1 MDNKNNKTIYIISQ
15 ELAEDYCGI
24 GGVSFTPEA
33 YYDEQRA
40 IKRLEQLKVELP
52 KYSGTFYL
60 LTEMELVDDVK
71 IITTRHDGEKDD
83 DKTITIKHDDANI
96 TKTMVQLLSRTYM
109 KNGTLILRSEIKQAN
124 YDILQMARYQLMHS
138 LAKEYYEK
146 FAKDNHL
153 DIYSEIIHDDVSNM
167 LTAEVF
173 IFTKKQLDEL
183 LEIMYADV
191 KGNKN
196 DQVLR
201 IGKIMTADKKDRR
214 KHNG

>member
-1 MDNKNNKTIYIISQ
+1 MDDIKRKQVHVISQ

-24 GGVSFTPEA
+24 GGVSFTSEA
-33 YYDEQRA
+33 YYSESDA
-40 IKRLEQLKVELP
+40 DKRLEELKSELP

-60 LTEMELVDDVK
+60 KTSLDIHEEK
-71 IITTRHDGEKDD
+71 IDA
-83 DKTITIKHDDANI
+83 DKTITSKHNDPNI
-96 TKTMVQLLSRTYM
+96 TKTVVQLLAKTYW

-153 DIYSEIIHDDVSNM
+153 DIYSETIHNDVSNM

-183 LEIMYADV
+183 LEVMYADV
-191 KGNKN
+191 KENKN

-201 IGKIMTADKKDRR
+201 LGKIMTAVDKEKR
-214 KHNG
+214 KK